1 MYNWEFD
8 GASTP
13 KKVVPSKKK
22 VVKKKATNATEGA
35 MDTVEGDDNIIYF
48 YASVAQKEN
57 FKLNQQI
64 SSIGRQMEMVSVKL
78 GMDIP
83 PPIHLRINS
92 YGGSVFAAFGSIDI
106 VNLSVCVGVVETPR
120 RAKEEHFN

>member
-64 SSIGRQMEMVSVKL
+64 SIL
-78 GMDIP
+78 
-83 PPIHLRINS
+83 
-92 YGGSVFAAFGSIDI
+92 
-106 VNLSVCVGVVETPR
+106 
-120 RAKEEHFN
+120 